1 MRIPKIL
8 NYILISLFLSV
19 FSSAYAQEPTPQKE
33 EVTNENGL
41 SIGFDLAPL
50 IIMGFDS
57 DRKGIEFVTRYMFK
71 KKWFVIGEV
80 GFENVSFESDAYD
93 YKSNGGFL
101 RLGADYNFFKV
112 DEPGNNDIITFG
124 LRYGIGTQSHES
136 PRYTILDDYW
146 GDYTGK
152 FGLSNVTSHWIE
164 FVGGIR
170 TEVLKNF
177 YMGWTIRMKTLIAVG
192 NTNKLKPYTIPGYGR
207 GDNSVNMGFTYTL
220 EYYFSFKKRK

>member
-1 MRIPKIL
+1 MLLHPT
-8 NYILISLFLSV
+8 NAQEISLQDEKPS
-19 FSSAYAQEPTPQKE
+19 
-33 EVTNENGL
+33 NNNGL
-41 SIGFDLAPL
+41 SFGVDLAPL

-57 DRKGIEFVTRYMFK
+57 DRKGIEFVARYLFK
-71 KKWFVIGEV
+71 KKWFAIGEL
-80 GFENVSFESDAYD
+80 GFENVKFEKDSYD

-112 DEPGNNDIITFG
+112 DEPGNNDNITFG

-146 GDYTGK
+146 GGYTGR
-152 FGLSNVTSHWIE
+152 FRLSNVTSHWLE

-192 NTNKLKPYTIPGYGR
+192 SSSKLKPYTIPGYGR

-220 EYYFSFKKRK
+220 EYYIPFRKKK